1 MDVNEDERS
10 FASQSSV
17 SKEKAIRGGRKKPV
31 IQTHSDDEDDSRSHI
46 KSTLRG
52 RIVESD
58 DDIMEVDEVPSVQ
71 KKPVARRRAPAA
83 PASSTVKNSVVS
95 QSLSKNTWGNLSDED
110 DIVEAAPTK
119 AIPKK
124 RTAPAQ
130 SAMTA
135 KRTPLS
141 QGLKQTSILTFS
153 QSQSNTS
160 AKTSA
165 AKPLGKGSRRNPF

>member
-31 IQTHSDDEDDSRSHI
+31 IQTHSDDEDGSRSHI
-46 KSTLRG
+46 RG

-58 DDIMEVDEVPSVQ
+58 DDIMEVDEVASVQ

-110 DIVEAAPTK
+110 DIAEVAPTK

-124 RTAPAQ
+124 RSAPAQ

-135 KRTPLS
+135 K
-141 QGLKQTSILTFS
+141 G
-153 QSQSNTS
+153 
-160 AKTSA
+160 
-165 AKPLGKGSRRNPF
+165 